1 MNKLVTILAA
11 LLLGCAAFNASA
23 QLKITGEGE
32 SPKRVATLY
41 QMHSWIYS
49 ADGHFYIVAK
59 TSNEFDRDMWFDLGD
74 SREAALESVTALLD
88 ILREKDKGEHI
99 TIESEGEEYLFTK
112 DTILGTGYWSIIGVD
127 TREVY
132 AGHATLDE
140 SMLKK
145 AVKYFG
151 K

>member
-1 MNKLVTILAA
+1 MKKLITILAA

-32 SPKRVATLY
+32 SPKRLTTLY
-41 QMHSWIYS
+41 QMHTWLYS

-59 TSNEFDRDMWFDLGD
+59 TSNEFDSDMWFDLGD
-74 SREAALESVTALLD
+74 SKEAALESVTALLD

-112 DTILGTGYWSIIGVD
+112 ETMLGVPFWMVTAVD
-127 TREVY
+127 TRNVY
-132 AGHATLDE
+132 AGHASLDE

-151 K
+151 R